1 MRSRGWPSSNLTI
14 VLIIRGKSG
23 HGDIHKETTLLED
36 ESRSRWCTCKPR
48 NTKDCEQTT
57 RGQEKSMEKGLPHSP
72 QREPQEWPWTCTS
85 SYKSGET
92 IYFRCFEHPVFW
104 SFVMAALANEHSTL
118 DLKKKRSNM
127 MKRLSMAPNWFSV
140 SSCVRQEFTHAFS
153 RIPGKAQA
161 AVSGQDWDVGTCRG
175 PMPREQGVEAK
186 TSGGPWT
193 LSETGEC
200 WG

>member
-118 DLKKKRSNM
+118 DLKKKDQTWWRDW
-127 MKRLSMAPNWFSV
+127 AWPPTGFPWV
-140 SSCVRQEFTHAFS
+140 
-153 RIPGKAQA
+153 
-161 AVSGQDWDVGTCRG
+161 AVSDKSSHMRSPGYLAKPKLLCLGRTEMLALAEVLCQESRG
-175 PMPREQGVEAK
+175 SRLKHQGVP
-186 TSGGPWT
+186 GP
-193 LSETGEC
+193 
-200 WG
+200 